1 MSLILTKEMLLVA
14 KKPSYKTMY
23 TLKFAAGLKAFTVS
37 LDSWSLVWRF
47 VAELVGLFDCSIV
60 SKTFLLDACFLVTP
74 AACWRLKCRF
84 HPTSPPITTLR
95 LQGYKTMGDDT
106 GNLHANRCQ
115 KIPTV

>member
-1 MSLILTKEMLLVA
+1 MLLVA

-47 VAELVGLFDCSIV
+47 VAELVGLFDC
-60 SKTFLLDACFLVTP
+60 
-74 AACWRLKCRF
+74 
-84 HPTSPPITTLR
+84 LR